1 MGGSQWE
8 CIPSF
13 VALSGDTSK
22 LEAVQGEAKQSY
34 SVNVC

>member
-1 MGGSQWE
+1 MGDSQWE
-8 CIPSF
+8 CIPLF

-22 LEAVQGEAKQSY
+22 LEAVQREAMQSY